1 MTSSPVV
8 PTMVLVTLLSGC
20 TLVRG
25 VPPGPTPQTG
35 AAPSAR
41 VGAAADLSDPASR
54 AERGEID
61 TPVETT
67 YQIGDESYDVWA
79 DADGYV
85 DRGIASWY
93 GPELEGQPTASGEPF
108 DPYAMTA
115 AHKNLPLGTRVEVEN
130 LENGRSVIVRVND
143 RGPFVDGRVID
154 LSLAAAQALGFA
166 AKGTARVRVRALD

>member
-1 MTSSPVV
+1 MTRSPVI
-8 PTMVLVTLLSGC
+8 PALLAVTFLSGC

-25 VPPGPTPQTG
+25 VPAVPAPPSDSGRETRVAVRPGPGDSEADVTD
-35 AAPSAR
+35 R
-41 VGAAADLSDPASR
+41 V
-54 AERGEID
+54 
-61 TPVETT
+61 VETS
-67 YQIGDESYDVWA
+67 YRIGDESYDVWA

-85 DRGIASWY
+85 EGGLASWY
-93 GPELEGQPTASGEPF
+93 GEELSGRPTASGEPF

-130 LENGRSVIVRVND
+130 VENGRSVIVRVND

-166 AKGTARVRVRALD
+166 AEGTARVRVRALD